1 MSRILL
7 AAGLCLLVV
16 TPCAANNSYFIPGDA
31 FFYFEIDQ
39 KEWKALTNGE
49 LTSVDYDRPEEM
61 SFTLCGYAGYKTLDL
76 SGISERFRGEL
87 IDAVSSVK
95 KMYPTTIVEIDHGKP
110 TFFGAPSG
118 IEKKEINKIRVFVY
132 NASFDLSK
140 FRIGLKYNESW
151 SDTAV
156 RMGFKKDHFRYD
168 FFVPTPEGIAE
179 SWRMGSS
186 VAPFTVALPDSERG
200 YVVAPMTCDP
210 AKVQFVVCPPIP
222 LDALCFPSRDKTI
235 ECVAVSQDGRL
246 TLTNNTSKSRSPVWL
261 RAK

>member
-1 MSRILL
+1 MLF
-7 AAGLCLLVV
+7 AAGLCILLA

-39 KEWKALTNGE
+39 NEWKALKNGD

-61 SFTLCGYAGYKTLDL
+61 SFTLCGYAGYKKLDL
-76 SGISERFRGEL
+76 SSTSERFHGQL
-87 IDAVSSVK
+87 VDAVSLVK
-95 KMYPTTIVEIDHGKP
+95 EKYPTKIVEIDHGKP

-132 NASFDLSK
+132 NTSFDLSR

-151 SDTAV
+151 PDTAV

-168 FFVPTPEGIAE
+168 FFVPTPQGIAE

-186 VAPFTVALPDSERG
+186 VAPLKVALPDSERS
-200 YVVAPMTCDP
+200 YVVAPMSVNP
-210 AKVQFVVCPPIP
+210 AEVMFVVCPPIP
-222 LDALCFPSRDKTI
+222 LDTLCFPSRDKTI
-235 ECVAVSQDGRL
+235 ECFAVSQKGRI
-246 TLTNNTSKSRSPVWL
+246 TLTNNKGKSRSLVWL
-261 RAK
+261 QSR